1 MRKSIA
7 VFSLILASA
16 IHVAAQKSEIGFLAG
31 VKITPDGTSPVGT
44 TRVDKAFTF
53 EANYATTLISGE
65 AAGLEINIPLI
76 AVPTSQTNS
85 SNLLEAKS
93 YSSIYVTPGIRVRLG
108 RTFGPWVEGGAGI
121 VRFGPSSTNLAGGT
135 TTATSTT
142 KAAYSVAGGLDLRP
156 THSPFGFRFEAREFY
171 TGVPNLAVPRLNL
184 HNNVLLGG
192 GLVLRF

>member
-1 MRKSIA
+1 MRKYIA
-7 VFSLILASA
+7 VFSLVLASA
-16 IHVAAQKSEIGFLAG
+16 LHVAAQKSEIGFLAG
-31 VKITPDGTSPVGT
+31 GKITPDGTSPIGT
-44 TRVDKAFTF
+44 TKVNTAFSF
-53 EANYATTLISGE
+53 EVNYATTLISGE
-65 AAGLEINIPLI
+65 AAGVEINIPLI

-121 VRFGPSSTNLAGGT
+121 VRFGPSSTNLAGGP

-156 THSPFGFRFEAREFY
+156 AHSPFGFRFEAREFY

-192 GLVLRF
+192 GIVLRF